1 MDTNTPRTAL
11 EDARGVDVGQIRAQR
26 RLPVA
31 ERIRTMVEASNVLLA
46 VQATARTAR
55 SAATARR
62 PQH

>member
-1 MDTNTPRTAL
+1 MDATLPLTAL

-31 ERIRTMVEASNVLLA
+31 ERVRTMVEAANVLLA
-46 VQATARTAR
+46 IQATAGSAR

-62 PQH
+62 PQR